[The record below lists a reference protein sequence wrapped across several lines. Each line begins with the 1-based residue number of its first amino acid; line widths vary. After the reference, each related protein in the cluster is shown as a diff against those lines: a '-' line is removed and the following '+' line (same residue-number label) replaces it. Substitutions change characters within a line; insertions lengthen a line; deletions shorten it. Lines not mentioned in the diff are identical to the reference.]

1 MILTGMAVILGLS
14 LASCRSETA
23 PGTEEKLPP
32 IRVTVGVD
40 RPTINVGDLINYT
53 IHVDSDSNILFNM
66 PQFAENLGGF
76 VIRDWKRPK
85 PRINDDGRREQEHTY
100 VLETYLTG
108 NYELPPAH
116 IRYRD
121 SSGTNVLSST
131 PVCVEVITV
140 AEEGDLFSG
149 IRDIKEPVELAVETP
164 GRLKYWIIAISAA
177 VVAIAAITLLFAL
190 RRKREAAPAPPVPA
204 HERAYEA
211 LRRLHA
217 LQLVEQGRIKEYYF
231 ELSIILRHYIENRFG
246 LRAPEQTTEEFLQS
260 IKSSDVFSSGQR
272 RILKDFLKECDLV
285 KFANYSASPADAQRA
300 HDVVVAF
307 IEETRETE
315 ANFKRKDTEV

>member
-1 MILTGMAVILGLS
+1 MAAILGLT
-14 LASCRSETA
+14 LASCRNETA
-23 PGTEEKLPP
+23 PGTEEQLPP

-53 IHVDSDSNILFNM
+53 IHVDSDTNIPFSM

-76 VIRDWKRPK
+76 VIRDWKRPE
-85 PRINDDGRREQEHTY
+85 PRINEKGRREQEHTY
-100 VLETYLTG
+100 ILETYLTG
-108 NYELPPAH
+108 NYELPPAS
-116 IRYRD
+116 IRYQD
-121 SSGTNVLSST
+121 SSGTNILSST

-149 IRDIKEPVELAVETP
+149 IRDIKEPVELAEKASN
-164 GRLKYWIIAISAA
+164 RLKYWIIAISAA
-177 VVAIAAITLLFAL
+177 ATAVVAITLLFAL
-190 RRKREAAPAPPVPA
+190 RRKRETSPVPPVPA

-217 LQLVEQGRIKEYYF
+217 LQLVDQGRIKEYYF

-260 IKSSDVFSSGQR
+260 IKSSDVFSSEQR
-272 RILKDFLKECDLV
+272 GILKDFLKECDLV
-285 KFANYSASPADAQRA
+285 KFANYSASSTDAQRA

-307 IEETRETE
+307 IEETRETDT
-315 ANFKRKDTEV
+315 NVKKKDTQV